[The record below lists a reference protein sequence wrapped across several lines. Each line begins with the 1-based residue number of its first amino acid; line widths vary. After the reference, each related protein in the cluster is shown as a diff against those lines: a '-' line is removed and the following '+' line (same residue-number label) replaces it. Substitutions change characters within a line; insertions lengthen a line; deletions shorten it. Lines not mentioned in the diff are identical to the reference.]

1 MKAKAYRLL
10 LPAALLAGLAAL
22 AIETTSAKDKRK
34 PQTWEMIKA
43 ARLQPVNDQVKEKI
57 EAALPATATAAPKN
71 ERRILV
77 FYRCGGFV
85 HTSIAPGNH
94 ALVRLGEKTGAF
106 SADLADDYAVFSTE
120 NLARYDAVLFNNTT
134 RLKLPEASMR
144 QALLEFMAAG
154 KGVAGIHGASD
165 NFYEWKEGGE
175 MMGGHF
181 NGHPWTAGERWAFQL
196 DDPEHPVNKAF
207 KGQGFWHK
215 DEIYQYKPD
224 TFAGP
229 AKLRILVSLDMSKDK
244 VVGQLEAKQFAR
256 FNEAYPTGKRSVPV
270 SWVHEY
276 GGGRVFYT
284 TLGHNDLT
292 FANPAVL
299 QHLLDGIQ
307 FALGDLEADA
317 SPSAA
322 VSDTVTPALAP
333 AE

>member
-1 MKAKAYRLL
+1 MKPLRSL
-10 LPAALLAGLAAL
+10 LPVVLLASL
-22 AIETTSAKDKRK
+22 AIPFMVSTAAKDKPK
-34 PQTWEMIKA
+34 PKTWDALKLI
-43 ARLQPVNDQVKEKI
+43 RLKPVSDEVKKQI
-57 EAALPATATAAPKN
+57 EAALPATATARPGQ
-71 ERRILV
+71 ERRVLV
-77 FYRCGGFV
+77 FYRCGGFI

-106 SADLADDYAVFSTE
+106 TADLADDYAVFTKE
-120 NLARYDAVLFNNTT
+120 NLARYDAVIFNNTT
-134 RLKLPEASMR
+134 RLKFPEESMR
-144 QALLEFMAAG
+144 EALLEFMAAG
-154 KGVAGIHGASD
+154 KGVSGIHGASD

-181 NGHPWTAGERWAFQL
+181 NGHPWTAGGRWAFQL

-207 KGQGFWHK
+207 EKTGFWHK

-229 AKLRILVSLDMSKDK
+229 EKLRILVSLDMSKDE
-244 VVGQLEAKQFAR
+244 VAGQLEAKQFAR
-256 FNEAYPTGKRSVPV
+256 FNEAYPAGKRPVPV

-284 TLGHNDLT
+284 NLGHNDLT
-292 FANPAVL
+292 FASAPVL

-317 SPSAA
+317 TPSAEA
-322 VSDTVTPALAP
+322 ACSPALAP